1 MALRA
6 EVGAYSRFL
15 LGLPRFLRETLSLD
29 AARKIVLT
37 RLRSRNRNFLELAKQ
52 SVYANPKSPYLGM
65 LRQAGCEF
73 ADLERLVHRDGLEG
87 TLSGLRAAGVY
98 VTFEEFK
105 GLEPI
110 VRGGREI
117 PAESEHF
124 DNPHLTQYHTIG
136 TGGSTGRSRRVLMDL
151 DHLRARL
158 PLIRLGEEVHGTFH
172 MPSAFWF
179 EIPPGNGLDSVLQR
193 VPLGNPPER
202 WFTPIRGS
210 RDGSSARFRM
220 ATTAAITVARLSGAK
235 VPYPEYLPLER
246 AGVIAEW
253 AAGALKRR
261 GACVL
266 RAHVSKALRVAL
278 AAREKGI
285 DLTGAVF
292 CSGGEP
298 PSPAKVAGITGA
310 GARFYSN
317 YYFTEAGPVGMSC
330 THTTD
335 PNDQHLFLDHL
346 ALIQAPRAVPGF
358 DLEVSAFHFTTLL
371 PSAPKVLLNVESDDF
386 GVVEDRACGCPF
398 GALGFTTH
406 VRDIRSF
413 RKLTGE
419 GVTLIG
425 SDMEHILEDVLPG
438 RFGGSHLDY
447 QVVEEED
454 ERGFTRLTLV
464 VAPHLQLPDDAVVV
478 DAVHG
483 ELARRGGGAEM
494 SRGLW
499 SQAATLRVRREEPR
513 VSSRGKWIPLRVERG
528 VAATPRRTPVVE
540 ENVTS

>member
-1 MALRA
+1 MALLA
-6 EVGAYSRFL
+6 EISAFSRFL
-15 LGLPRFLRETLSLD
+15 MGLPRFLREPLSYD
-29 AARKIVLT
+29 EARAV
-37 RLRSRNRNFLELAKQ
+37 
-52 SVYANPKSPYLGM
+52 V
-65 LRQAGCEF
+65 
-73 ADLERLVHRDGLEG
+73 LERLRTRDQSFLALAEHAVYGNPRSPYRAMLRLAGCAFSDLRQLVGSDGVEG
-87 TLSGLRAAGVY
+87 ALTRLRAAGVY

-105 GLEPI
+105 GLTPI
-110 VRGGREI
+110 VRGGTEI

-124 DNPHLTQYHTIG
+124 DNPHLSDYHAIS

-158 PLIRLGEEVHGTFH
+158 PLVRLGEEFHGTFS

-193 VPLGNPPER
+193 VPLGNIPER
-202 WFTPIRGS
+202 WFTPIRGTSDGAS
-210 RDGSSARFRM
+210 RRFRL
-220 ATTAAITVARLSGAK
+220 ATTAALGVARLAGAR
-235 VPYPEYLPLER
+235 VPFPEYVPLER
-246 AGVIAEW
+246 AEVIAAW
-253 AAGALKRR
+253 VADALKRR

-278 AAREKGI
+278 AAKEMGI
-285 DLTGAVF
+285 DLHGAVF

-298 PSPAKVAGITGA
+298 PSPAKVAGIIA
-310 GARFYSN
+310 SGARFHSN

-330 THTTD
+330 TATDD

-346 ALIQAPRAVPGF
+346 ALIQAPREVPGF
-358 DLEVSAFHFTTLL
+358 DLEVPVFHFTTLL
-371 PSAPKVLLNVESDDF
+371 ASAPKILLNVESDDF
-386 GVVEDRACGCPF
+386 GVVEQRACGCPF
-398 GALGFTTH
+398 EALGFTTH

-425 SDMEHILEDVLPG
+425 SDMERILEVVLPG

-454 ERGFTRLTLV
+454 ERGFTRLTLI
-464 VAPHLQLPDDAVVV
+464 VAPHLVLQDERAVV

-483 ELARRGGGAEM
+483 ELAARGGGAEM

-499 SQAATLRVRREEPR
+499 SQASTLRVRREEPR
-513 VSSRGKWIPLRVERG
+513 VSSRGKWIPLRVERKG
-528 VAATPRRTPVVE
+528 APVAGRAQNAPDHVA
-540 ENVTS
+540 